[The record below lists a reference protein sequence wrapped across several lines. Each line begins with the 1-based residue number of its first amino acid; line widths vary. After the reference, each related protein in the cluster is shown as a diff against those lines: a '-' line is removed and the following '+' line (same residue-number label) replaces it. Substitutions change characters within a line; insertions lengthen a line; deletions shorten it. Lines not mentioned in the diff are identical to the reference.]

1 LLVRKRLGMIAL
13 TSPAGMIAFLA
24 GLLSML
30 GVAIAAV
37 VISFNRKK
45 HGPVENE

>member
-1 LLVRKRLGMIAL
+1 MIAL
-13 TSPAGMIAFLA
+13 NSPAGIIAFLT

-37 VISFNRKK
+37 VISLNRKSK
-45 HGPVENE
+45 SP